1 MIVLDASAV
10 VALQDRRDACY
21 AAALEAVRDETG
33 PFVVPLAIL
42 AVYLVFLWTRVRKSR
57 HS

>member
-42 AVYLVFLWTRVRKSR
+42 AEMTAVRYGR
-57 HS
+57 GRP